1 MSKVRDV
8 SETSFT
14 KLFSS
19 ITNSTIW
26 AEDDQTRLVWIT
38 MLALADQNGYV
49 GASLPGLAHQA
60 RVSIEAATKAI
71 EKFLAP
77 DTYSRS
83 PEFEGRRIEPADR
96 GWTLLNYQRFREMRD
111 EEVRKEYERKRKASQ
126 RKRTREQQLLETGQ
140 IGPGQSAKVRDSP
153 PVSPGVPPCLPVSAQ
168 AEAEAEAEA
177 EEINNRVPSGTRAVP
192 PVGDGKPKAAD
203 QRRRR
208 AREVH
213 AAYEDYR
220 VEQLHGARG
229 KVGGFSDAV
238 HRRMVALLR
247 HVEQSEQCDEST
259 AWDRILEYGRAAVDE
274 AARAVA
280 GGGEKA
286 ALLVKWR
293 RGAEAW
299 RPTRYDAVVGEQEA
313 REVTAPTLRSAGDSW
328 EV

>member
-1 MSKVRDV
+1 V

-26 AEDDQTRLVWIT
+26 AEDDKTRLVWIT
-38 MLALADQNGYV
+38 MLALSDRNGYV
-49 GASLPGLAHQA
+49 GASIPGLAHQA
-60 RVSIEAATKAI
+60 RVSNEAAEKAI
-71 EKFLAP
+71 QKFLNP
-77 DTYSRS
+77 DPYSRS
-83 PEFEGRRIEPADR
+83 PEFEGRRIELADR

-111 EEVRKEYERKRKASQ
+111 EEVRKEYERSRKADQ
-126 RKRTREQQLLETGQ
+126 RRRAREQKLRETGQ
-140 IGPGQSAKVRDSP
+140 IGPGQSLEVPDSP
-153 PVSPGVPPCLPVSAQ
+153 PVSPAVPPGLPESAQ

-177 EEINNRVPSGTRAVP
+177 EEINNGVPSGTRAVE
-192 PVGDGKPKAAD
+192 PVGESKPKAAD
-203 QRRRR
+203 QRRKR
-208 AREVH
+208 ARQIH

-229 KVGGFSDAV
+229 KPGGFSDAV
-238 HRRMVALLR
+238 HRRMVTLLR
-247 HVEQSEQCDEST
+247 HVVQSEECDEAA
-259 AWDRILEYGRAAVDE
+259 AWERILEYGRAAVDE

-280 GGGEKA
+280 GGDEKA

-313 REVTAPTLRSAGDSW
+313 RAVTAPSRRSAGDSW